1 MPQLQLALSV
11 VSATPLSLGAGG
23 SAGTLADKSILRDAR
38 GRPLIPGSQVKGKTR
53 HAAEALLRG
62 IGLDSHVPET
72 FDEERNG
79 LIRALFGS
87 PEYRSP
93 LAFADLIGGFDTLTA
108 PAQAAGQ
115 ANTAATL
122 ASQIAWQA
130 AGQIRP
136 SVSINR
142 RRGVAEDQHLLFQEV
157 AQEGL
162 RYTCEQAISGPIAD
176 QKHAAL
182 LWAALLLTTRWG
194 GASSRG
200 LGWAKIEVQVHVDS
214 QAVTVG
220 TLTEQLKA
228 LVQKGD

>member
-38 GRPLIPGSQVKGKTR
+38 GRPLIPGSQVKGKAR

-62 IGLDSHVPET
+62 IGLDSHVPDS
-72 FDEERNG
+72 FDEERDG

-87 PEYRSP
+87 PEQRSP
-93 LAFADLIGGFDTLTA
+93 LAFADLIGGFDTLAAAAA
-108 PAQAAGQ
+108 PAGQ
-115 ANTAATL
+115 ATPAAAL
-122 ASQIAWQA
+122 APRIAWQA
-130 AGQIRP
+130 SGQIRP

-142 RRGVAEDQHLLFQEV
+142 RRGVAEDQRLLFQEV

-162 RYTCEQAISGPIAD
+162 RYTCERAISGPIAD

-200 LGWAKIEVQVHVDS
+200 LGWARVEVEVQVDR
-214 QAVTVG
+214 QAVTAG
-220 TLTEQLKA
+220 TLAEQLKA
-228 LVQKGD
+228 LMQKGD